1 MNSRAIVRLD
11 DLEMAF
17 EFVSS
22 GEPMEYEAY
31 LSLETGAIHYHSEYG
46 VIEEPL
52 PDDVDDEDKYVII
65 PQKRYFGL
73 GKRLALSYTEQ
84 FLPQHLDRV
93 LAMFKR
99 SGAFPQFKQLLETH
113 HQVDRWR
120 LFEGEAMT
128 NAIRQWCKD
137 NEITI
142 EA

>member
-1 MNSRAIVRLD
+1 MNSRAVVRLE

-46 VIEEPL
+46 DLEEQL
-52 PDDVDDEDKYVII
+52 PDDIDDEYKYVAI

-73 GKRLALSYTEQ
+73 GKRLALSFTEQ
-84 FLPQHLDRV
+84 FLPKNLDEV
-93 LAMFKR
+93 WEMFKR
-99 SGAFPQFKQLLETH
+99 SGAFSKFKQLIEAHDQLDH
-113 HQVDRWR
+113 WR
-120 LFEGEAMT
+120 LFESEALT
-128 NAIRQWCKD
+128 QAIRQWCHD
-137 NEITI
+137 NEITL